1 MDRALVSSAPSPRAS
16 VEKKLEYLYRRRAFL
31 NNLIIYLEQYADK
44 DGKSAAVPI
53 PFSGRGY
60 PAAERIAS

>member
-31 NNLIIYLEQYADK
+31 NNLISYLEQCAAK
-44 DGKSAAVPI
+44 DGNSAAVPL

-60 PAAERIAS
+60 ATVERIAS